1 MDLAPLPLPD
11 AINALIH
18 WMQFNLDPVFG
29 PFKATITTIDQ
40 WARDFLFAVPP
51 YVVIGAAAGCMI
63 WRRRF
68 IAASG
73 IALGLAIIV
82 NLGLW
87 RPAMD
92 TVALVAIASGLSIL
106 VGVPTA
112 ILIAESRTAKA
123 AVVPLLDYMQST
135 PAFVYLIPAVIF
147 FGIGA
152 VPGVLATA
160 AFALPPVTRAVA
172 LGLEQVDPRLVE
184 AGRAFGASRFQIL
197 CKVKLPLAGTYL
209 QVGLNQC
216 IMMALS
222 MVVICSLIGAR
233 GLGVEVI
240 TALTQMNL
248 AKGIEAGI
256 CVVLL
261 AMVLDHLCRPKDKRD
276 I

>member
-1 MDLAPLPLPD
+1 MDFAPLPLPD
-11 AINALIH
+11 AINTLIQ
-18 WMQFNLDPVFG
+18 WMQFNLDPLFG

-40 WARDFLFAVPP
+40 WTRNGLFAVPS
-51 YVVIGAAAGCMI
+51 YVVIGGAAGWMI

-68 IAASG
+68 IGAGGVTLS
-73 IALGLAIIV
+73 LAIIV

-106 VGVPTA
+106 IGVPTA
-112 ILIAESRTAKA
+112 ILMAENRAAKA

-135 PAFVYLIPAVIF
+135 PAFVYLIPAVLF

-160 AFALPPVTRAVA
+160 AFALPPITRAVA

-248 AKGIEAGI
+248 AKGIEAGT

-276 I
+276 L

>member
-1 MDLAPLPLPD
+1 MELVPLPLSE
-11 AINALIH
+11 AINALIQ
-18 WMQFNLDPVFG
+18 WMQFNLDPVFS
-29 PFKATITTIDQ
+29 PFKAIITTIDDLT
-40 WARDFLFAVPP
+40 RDALLAVPP
-51 YVVIGAAAGCMI
+51 YAVIGGAAGWML
-63 WRRRF
+63 WRRRL
-68 IAASG
+68 IAACG
-73 IALGLAIIV
+73 VALGLAIIV
-82 NLGLW
+82 NVGLW

-92 TVALVAIASGLSIL
+92 TVVLVAMASGLSIL
-106 VGVPTA
+106 VGVPVA
-112 ILIAESRTAKA
+112 ILIAESRTAKG
-123 AVVPLLDYMQST
+123 AVIPVLDYMQST
-135 PAFVYLIPAVIF
+135 PAFVYLIPAVLF
-147 FGIGA
+147 FGIGV

-197 CKVKLPLAGTYL
+197 RKVKLPLAAAYL

-233 GLGVEVI
+233 GLGIEVI

-248 AKGIEAGI
+248 AKGIEAGT

-261 AMVLDHLCRPKDKRD
+261 AMVLDRLCRPKDKRE

>member
-1 MDLAPLPLPD
+1 MELPPLPLPD
-11 AINALIH
+11 AINALIQ

-29 PFKATITTIDQ
+29 PFKATITTIDEA
-40 WARDFLFAVPP
+40 ARNALFAVPA
-51 YVVIGAAAGCMI
+51 YAVIGAAAGFMI
-63 WRRRF
+63 WRRRLV
-68 IAASG
+68 AACG
-73 IALGLAIIV
+73 VALGLALIV

-92 TVALVAIASGLSIL
+92 TVALVAIASGISIL

-123 AVVPLLDYMQST
+123 AIVPLLDYMQST
-135 PAFVYLIPAVIF
+135 PAFVYLIPAVLF

-197 CKVKLPLAGTYL
+197 RKVKLPLAGAYL

-248 AKGIEAGI
+248 GKGIEAGT

-261 AMVLDHLCRPKDKRD
+261 AMVLDRLCRPREKRE